1 MITNRHQRGVP
12 RKKSVRPGAVGVQPD
27 DSAGMQRKLQ
37 ERWNPELRVRALEKK
52 VEEYAD
58 RHGGMEQLLRTH
70 DTETT
75 DPELDILK
83 KMVADGKQ
91 QLQKLPSCARAR
103 ATGTLTTWVT
113 MRSVSPCPSTSC
125 SSRRSR
131 TSTTSPRWFSLAG
144 TGASVPGP
152 GRRLWRGTRPLRPG
166 SLVTVLGATEPGTQ
180 DPKGAEG
187 LQLDCN
193 ATNGRLREVYKQ
205 FTSLPGRV
213 YASRAALARVDAL
226 CGPGAPSPLPAFAAS
241 LLACRL
247 PGGPS
252 PAVFGAILAGSAVAS
267 AALSAW
273 PWLARRLHSGG
284 SGSQRLLA
292 A

>member
-1 MITNRHQRGVP
+1 MSEHFLQQSAQQDVNDLSPV
-12 RKKSVRPGAVGVQPD
+12 VQPGGHWCICAWAWA
-27 DSAGMQRKLQ
+27 SAV
-37 ERWNPELRVRALEKK
+37 ER
-52 VEEYAD
+52 
-58 RHGGMEQLLRTH
+58 
-70 DTETT
+70 
-75 DPELDILK
+75 
-83 KMVADGKQ
+83 
-91 QLQKLPSCARAR
+91 
-103 ATGTLTTWVT
+103 
-113 MRSVSPCPSTSC
+113 
-125 SSRRSR
+125 
-131 TSTTSPRWFSLAG
+131 
-144 TGASVPGP
+144 
-152 GRRLWRGTRPLRPG
+152 
-166 SLVTVLGATEPGTQ
+166 